1 MEKESIKNKIIIKD
15 LSIPVYLGMT
25 VEERKRLQEIRW
37 TVQFR
42 ALMDIDHKPLVCYQE
57 VTDKIKSY
65 SKSDKF
71 SSMEELVLFCYHRL
85 KKDFPK
91 IKSLSLSLHKV
102 SPPLK
107 GLSGGVFFEYGD
119 Y

>member
-1 MEKESIKNKIIIKD
+1 MEIERVKSKIVIKD
-15 LSIPVYLGMT
+15 LSVPVHLGMT
-25 VEERKRLQEIRW
+25 VEEQKRLQEIRW
-37 TVQFR
+37 TIQFS
-42 ALMDIDHKPLVCYQE
+42 ALMSADHKPLVCYQE
-57 VTDKIKSY
+57 VSDKIKSY
-65 SKSDKF
+65 SQSDQF
-71 SSMEELVLFCYHRL
+71 SSMEELVLFCYDRI
-85 KKDFPK
+85 KQDFPN